1 MTRTL
6 DLACRFSSRS
16 PSYRALTPDLAMQYG
31 IINGTAPTSIRP
43 SPELTPMIVPC
54 LCSRRIGRTALTLYT
69 WPRRS
74 TSSIRSITSTGSVL
88 SSP

>member
-31 IINGTAPTSIRP
+31 IINGTARTPT
-43 SPELTPMIVPC
+43 PELTPMIVPC
-54 LCSRRIGRTALTLYT
+54 LCSRRIGRTALTPYT

-74 TSSIRSITSTGSVL
+74 TSSIRSITSTGAR
-88 SSP
+88 